1 MNIILGVMMFF
12 ELLVFVIAICN
23 CASKSCVDKET
34 EGTVADDGVCNVDY
48 RNAVERSNLTEVV

>member
-34 EGTVADDGVCNVDY
+34 EGTVAMMVFVMLIIEMLLKG
-48 RNAVERSNLTEVV
+48 RI